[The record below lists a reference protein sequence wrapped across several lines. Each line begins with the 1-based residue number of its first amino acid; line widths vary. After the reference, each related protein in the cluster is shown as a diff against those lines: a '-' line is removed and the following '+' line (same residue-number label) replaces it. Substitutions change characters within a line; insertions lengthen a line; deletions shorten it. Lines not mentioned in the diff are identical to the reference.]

1 MMQPLDYFATKR
13 VLVTGA
19 SGLIGREV
27 VRLLKEID
35 CDVFASSYEQGHDL
49 TNSELCKELIK
60 DFDAVF
66 HVAGIKGSAE
76 VTKKKPASFF
86 VPLMQMNTNVLEAC
100 RQAEVEKVVY
110 VSSIGAY
117 SPAEILQEEAYTDA
131 LPPMDFYPGWA
142 KRMAETQIKAYNI
155 QYGLDNFAIVR
166 PCNVYG
172 PWDNF
177 DPNNAMVIPS
187 LMARIKMGEN
197 PLKVWGSGKAIR
209 DFAYCTDVAMGIIRA
224 CFYGTRGSFI
234 NLGSGDGVAIWK
246 LVETLAEITPF
257 DYEFDSTREEGYSC
271 RVMDIERAKNWIGY
285 EPKTSLEDGLRQ
297 TWEWFIANDK
307 EYLKRKNY
315 FVDDNTRAF
324 G

>member
-1 MMQPLDYFATKR
+1 MMFAGKR

-27 VRLLKEID
+27 VRLLQENGA
-35 CDVFASSYEQGHDL
+35 DVVASSYEQGHDL
-49 TNSELCKELIK
+49 TNSEICRQLIK
-60 DFDAVF
+60 DVDAVF

-76 VTKKKPASFF
+76 ITKSKPASFF

-117 SPAEILQEEAYTDA
+117 SPAEILLEDAYTDA

-142 KRMAETQIKAYNI
+142 KRMAEMQVKAYGI
-155 QYGLDNFAIVR
+155 QYGLNNFAVVR

-187 LMARIKMGEN
+187 LMARIRAGEN
-197 PLKVWGSGKAIR
+197 PLKVWGSGNAIR
-209 DFAYCTDVAMGIIRA
+209 DFAYCTDVAMGIIQA
-224 CFYGTRGSFI
+224 CFYGTKGSFV
-234 NLGSGDGVAIWK
+234 NLGSGVGVPISE
-246 LVETLAEITPF
+246 LVKTLAEFIPF
-257 DYEFDSTREEGYSC
+257 DYEFDKSREEGYSC
-271 RVMDIERAKNWIGY
+271 RVMDITRAREWINY
-285 EPKTSLEDGLRQ
+285 NPQTSLKDGLRK
-297 TWEWFIANDK
+297 TWEWFVDNDK
-307 EYLKRKNY
+307 EYLTRKNY
-315 FVDDNTRAF
+315 FVDK
-324 G
+324 

>member
-1 MMQPLDYFATKR
+1 MQPLDYFATKR

-27 VRLLKEID
+27 VRLLKEAGA
-35 CDVFASSYEQGHDL
+35 DVFASSYEQGHDL

-60 DFDAVF
+60 GFDAVF
-66 HVAGIKGSAE
+66 HVAGIKGSADI
-76 VTKKKPASFF
+76 TKKKPVSFF

-100 RQAEVEKVVY
+100 RQTEVEKVVY

-117 SPAEILQEEAYTDA
+117 PPAEILQEEAYTDA

-142 KRMAETQIKAYNI
+142 KRMAEMQIKAYNI

-177 DPNNAMVIPS
+177 DPDNAMVIPS
-187 LMARIKMGEN
+187 LMARIKNGEN
-197 PLKVWGSGKAIR
+197 PLKVWGSGRAVR

-224 CFYGTRGSFI
+224 CFYGTRGSFV
-234 NLGSGDGVAIWK
+234 NLGSGVGVAIWK

-257 DYEFDSTREEGYSC
+257 DYEFDNSREEGYSC
-271 RVMDIERAKNWIGY
+271 RVMDIERAKSWIGY
-285 EPKTSLEDGLRQ
+285 EPQVSLENGLKQ
-297 TWEWFIANDK
+297 TWEWFVANDK

-315 FVDDNTRAF
+315 FVDDNSAASN
-324 G
+324 